1 LIEAPDVSADATTS
15 PSDPVVDRLLSSWL
29 SAGRLDVPDDAFDA
43 TLACAMESAAQGHAI
58 LPLGVLDD
66 LRTLLVEGPTAR
78 LAERAKDLLEPAE
91 LRRYEDRL
99 LGKLSMDDS
108 FARASDAVA
117 RYEEPRKTRA
127 IAFVADRLLDRL
139 GVEGRQASL
148 AGLKGARMLEPQR
161 RRERMHEL
169 AATIGRGETTLDDDL
184 TRIADAARSLP
195 EALGAEDLLE
205 LERGTAVENF
215 GHRIAFR
222 LVVRTIERL
231 AKSLP
236 GAPPRRP
243 SERRRAATNLTD
255 EDAYPVGGYSSIA
268 TRGSIESLLQSQL
281 AFMDPD
287 AADRPDLFDVRYLR
301 DELFYYSRDENQFYR
316 PRQTFWFVLDRG
328 LLDQTVKQEGL
339 PLAGGL
345 LGVALAS
352 ALSRRLLEW
361 LSSDSLKFRFV
372 FPANEGERPSPL
384 AQSLIGLYFRDQV
397 ENGTAT
403 VETLT
408 LDDLRQAIDRES
420 RASRC
425 TCLVLSDVN
434 DEALSAYAAI
444 DRLAVTPG
452 ELTLALDRRAPLT
465 FAGSAPDPFA
475 AWTDTYAALLREWA
489 GEG

>member
-1 LIEAPDVSADATTS
+1 VSDASADATTS
-15 PSDPVVDRLLSSWL
+15 PSDPVVDRLLASWL
-29 SAGRLDVPDDAFDA
+29 TVGRLDVADDAFDA
-43 TLACAMESAAQGHAI
+43 TLGCAMESAAQGHAI
-58 LPLGVLDD
+58 LPLGALDD

-78 LAERAKDLLEPAE
+78 LPERAKDLLDPAE

-99 LGKLSMDDS
+99 LGKLSIDDS

-117 RYEEPRKTRA
+117 RYEEPRKSRA

-139 GVEGRQASL
+139 GIEGRQASL
-148 AGLKGARMLEPQR
+148 AGLKGVRMLEPQR
-161 RRERMHEL
+161 RRERMQEL
-169 AATIGRGETTLDDDL
+169 AAAIERGELATEDDL
-184 TRIADAARSLP
+184 TRIVDAARSLS

-222 LVVRTIERL
+222 LLVRTIERL

-236 GAPPRRP
+236 DAPPRRP
-243 SERRRAATNLTD
+243 SERRRAATNLLD

-268 TRGSIESLLQSQL
+268 TRGSVESLLQSQL

-287 AADRPDLFDVRYLR
+287 AADRPDLFDVRFLR

-316 PRQTFWFVLDRG
+316 PRQTFWFVLDRR

-345 LGVALAS
+345 LGVSLAS
-352 ALSRRLLEW
+352 ALARRLLEW

-372 FPANEGERPSPL
+372 FVADEGERPSPL
-384 AQSLIGLYFRDQV
+384 AQNLIGLYFRDQF

-408 LDDLRQAIDRES
+408 PDDLRTAIDRES

-425 TCLVLSDVN
+425 TCLMLSDAID
-434 DEALSAYAAI
+434 DELSAYASI
-444 DRLAVTPG
+444 DRLAITPG
-452 ELTLALDRRAPLT
+452 MLTLALDRKAEQT
-465 FAGSAPDPFA
+465 FAGFAHDRFA
-475 AWTDTYAALLREWA
+475 AWTDAYAAILREWA

>member
-1 LIEAPDVSADATTS
+1 MASDATTS
-15 PSDPVVDRLLSSWL
+15 PSDPVVDRLLTSWL
-29 SAGRLDVPDDAFDA
+29 AAGRLDPADDAFDA

-66 LRTLLVEGPTAR
+66 VRTLLVEGSTAR
-78 LAERAKDLLEPAE
+78 LGERSKDLLDSAE

-127 IAFVADRLLDRL
+127 VAFVADRLLDRL
-139 GVEGRQASL
+139 GIEGRQASL

-169 AATIGRGETTLDDDL
+169 AASIGRGESPLDDDL
-184 TRIADAARSLP
+184 TRIADAARSLT

-215 GHRIAFR
+215 GHRVAFR
-222 LVVRTIERL
+222 LFVRTTERL
-231 AKSLP
+231 AKSLS

-243 SERRRAATNLTD
+243 SERRRAATNLLD

-287 AADRPDLFDVRYLR
+287 AEDRPDLFDVRYLR

-316 PRQTFWFVLDRG
+316 PRQTFWFALDRG
-328 LLDQTVKQEGL
+328 LLDQTVKQERL

-352 ALSRRLLEW
+352 ALARRLLEW
-361 LSSDSLKFRFV
+361 LSNDSLKFRFV
-372 FPANEGERPSPL
+372 FVAEEGERASTL
-384 AQSLIGLYFRDQV
+384 AQSLIVLYFRDQV
-397 ENGTAT
+397 ENGTAA
-403 VETLT
+403 VETMS
-408 LDDLRQAIDRES
+408 LDDLQKAIDHES
-420 RASRC
+420 RAARC
-425 TCLVLSDVN
+425 TCLVLSDRL
-434 DEALSAYAAI
+434 DETLSAFAAI

-452 ELTLALDRRAPLT
+452 ALTLTLDRRAPVT
-465 FAGSAPDPFA
+465 FAGTSTDPFG
-475 AWTDTYAALLREWA
+475 AWTDVYAALLREWA
-489 GEG
+489 GDG

>member
-1 LIEAPDVSADATTS
+1 MSADATTS
-15 PSDPVVDRLLSSWL
+15 PSDPVVDRLLASWL
-29 SAGRLDVPDDAFDA
+29 TVGRLDVADDAFDA
-43 TLACAMESAAQGHAI
+43 TLASAMESAAQGHAI
-58 LPLGVLDD
+58 LPLGALDD

-78 LAERAKDLLEPAE
+78 LAERAKDLLDPAE

-117 RYEEPRKTRA
+117 RYEEPRKSRA
-127 IAFVADRLLDRL
+127 IAFIADRLLDRL
-139 GVEGRQASL
+139 GIEGRQASL
-148 AGLKGARMLEPQR
+148 AGLKGVRMLEPQR
-161 RRERMHEL
+161 RRERLHEL
-169 AATIGRGETTLDDDL
+169 AALIGRGEIAVEDDL

-215 GHRIAFR
+215 GHRIVFR
-222 LVVRTIERL
+222 LLVRTIERL
-231 AKSLP
+231 AKSLS

-243 SERRRAATNLTD
+243 SERRRAATNLLD

-281 AFMDPD
+281 AFMDTD

-316 PRQTFWFVLDRG
+316 PRQTFWFVLDGG
-328 LLDQTVKQEGL
+328 LLEQTVKQTGL

-352 ALSRRLLEW
+352 ALARRLLEW

-372 FPANEGERPSPL
+372 FVAEEGERAAPI
-384 AQSLIGLYFRDQV
+384 AQSLVGLYFRDQI
-397 ENGTAT
+397 ENGTAA
-403 VETLT
+403 VETLS
-408 LDDLRQAIDRES
+408 LDDLRLEIDRES

-425 TCLVLSDVN
+425 TCLILSDVI
-434 DEALSAYAAI
+434 DDALSAYAAI

-452 ELTLALDRRAPLT
+452 ALTLNLDRRASLT
-465 FAGSAPDPFA
+465 FAGASHDPFA
-475 AWTDTYAALLREWA
+475 AWTDAYAALLREWA